1 MTPTTAEVLEALDVA
16 LSCLEMSDVDLE
28 HYQRN
33 PALAGLLRAH
43 RDRLERATE
52 LSEAAAALD
61 KLREQ
66 LGRDRDALRK
76 VREEMANC
84 ESLGYGTVSK
94 WVTALDA
101 ILAEEP

>member
-43 RDRLERATE
+43 RDRLEREQAFVEAAKEWGINSIKWDSATE
-52 LSEAAAALD
+52 PH
-61 KLREQ
+61 
-66 LGRDRDALRK
+66 ALRILHNEAQAIC
-76 VREEMANC
+76 VRMDHA
-84 ESLGYGTVSK
+84 YR
-94 WVTALDA
+94 A
-101 ILAEEP
+101 LAETEEG

>member
-43 RDRLERATE
+43 RDRLER
-52 LSEAAAALD
+52 
-61 KLREQ
+61 
-66 LGRDRDALRK
+66 DRDALRK
-76 VREEMANC
+76 VRDEMAVAANMFHTW
-84 ESLGYGTVSK
+84 ERAKRPYDAAEIIAKQVA
-94 WVTALDA
+94 ALDA